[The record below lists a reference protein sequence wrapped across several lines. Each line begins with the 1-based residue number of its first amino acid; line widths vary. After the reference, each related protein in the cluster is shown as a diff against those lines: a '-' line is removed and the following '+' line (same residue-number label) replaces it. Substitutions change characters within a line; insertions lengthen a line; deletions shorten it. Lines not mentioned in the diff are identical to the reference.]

1 MGVDQKLEGREAPA
15 LDGAGLRVAVVCGR
29 FNAAITERLLD
40 GVVRGL
46 AACQVADEDVVVE
59 WVPGAFEVPFASMA
73 MIHSGEF
80 DAVIGLGCVIR
91 GDTSHYDFVAGECA
105 RGLQDVGLATG
116 VPVIFGVLTTEN
128 RQQAEDRS
136 EGPGGHNVGEEGAHT
151 AVEMA
156 LLARRYVPADDHDHD
171 HDGHDHDH
179 DHDGHDH
186 HHH

>member
-1 MGVDQKLEGREAPA
+1 MGVDQKLEGREAPT
-15 LDGAGLRVAVVCGR
+15 LDGSDLRVGVVCGR
-29 FNAAITERLLD
+29 FNAAITERLLG

-46 AACQVADEDVVVE
+46 AACKVADENVVVE

-80 DAVIGLGCVIR
+80 DAIVGLGCVIR

-128 RQQAEDRS
+128 RQQAEERS

-156 LLARRYVPADDHDHD
+156 LLSQRYVPAD
-171 HDGHDHDH
+171 HDHDH
-179 DHDGHDH
+179 DHDGHH
-186 HHH
+186 H